1 MTYKSI
7 KQTSRVSKNAKE
19 ISEARQQK
27 NETETDKKKE
37 TFARLQLMENTHNI
51 INATKTERKRK
62 RRQVRRNNCKQF
74 PIHTQRKGRPKE
86 KGKKQGTQAR
96 RERES
101 EPRKILW
108 ELSMQ

>member
-27 NETETDKKKE
+27 NETETDKKNE

-51 INATKTERKRK
+51 INGTKTEGKRW
-62 RRQVRRNNCKQF
+62 QVRRNNCKQF

-86 KGKKQGTQAR
+86 KGKKQGKQAR
-96 RERES
+96 RERER